1 MKSFK
6 VLVCDDERYFLD
18 PLVER
23 LKVRKMDAYG
33 VDSGEA
39 ALDFLAQTQVD
50 VVVCDVKMKGMDG
63 IQTLKAIK
71 TRYPLIEVILL
82 TGHASVEAGMK
93 GLELGA
99 FDYLIKPVKLDEL
112 MEKMIEAFD
121 RKQVRQKEETPT
133 S

>member
-1 MKSFK
+1 MKSYR
-6 VLVCDDERYFLD
+6 VLVVDDERYFLD

-23 LKVRKMDAYG
+23 LKVRKIEAYG

-39 ALDFLAQTQVD
+39 ALEFLTRTQVD
-50 VVVCDVKMKGMDG
+50 VVVLDVKMKGMDG
-63 IQTLKAIK
+63 LEVLQEIK
-71 TRYPLIEVILL
+71 SRYPLMEVILL

-112 MEKMIEAFD
+112 LEKMGEAYE
-121 RKQVRQKEETPT
+121 RKMICQKGEEG
-133 S
+133 